1 MRFLCYWNHQLT
13 KLGENKVFIIIKLD
27 KLERKQIL
35 KKRFVALNYEIQQMS
50 LIPPYLPMKLK

>member
-13 KLGENKVFIIIKLD
+13 KLGENKGFIIIKLD

-35 KKRFVALNYEIQQMS
+35 KKRFAALNYEIQQMS
-50 LIPPYLPMKLK
+50 LIPLYLPIQLK